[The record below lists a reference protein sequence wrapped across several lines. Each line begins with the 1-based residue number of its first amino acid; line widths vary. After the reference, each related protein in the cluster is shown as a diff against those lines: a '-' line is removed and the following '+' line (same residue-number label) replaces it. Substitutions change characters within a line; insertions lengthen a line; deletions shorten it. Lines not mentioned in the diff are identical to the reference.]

1 MRSPLKLSLKSPS
14 RSPLEKQRETP
25 FWLVLSFLIPMFG
38 MWIGFIASGV
48 HPFGDMQM
56 LYSDLREQYYPFLH
70 EFHARAQNGESILWS
85 WNGGLG
91 MDFGAL
97 IAYYVASPLNLLT
110 LFFPAKMLRD
120 VMTVLLTVKVGCAG
134 WFFAL
139 MVKKIFRR
147 NDFSITFF
155 GWMYAF
161 CSFIMGYYWDTI
173 WMDTVALL
181 PLVFLGLYQLVTEG
195 KFRLYVISLFLA
207 VLSNYYLGAFICYF
221 CVIAFFA
228 IAAIR
233 QIYGKPF
240 LGRLLQF
247 AGCSLLGGG
256 LTAFLLLHAGYTL
269 SYTDSAAAGTFS
281 SIEFYDSYL
290 EVLGNMLAFN
300 KPTVMSGLPNLYCSV
315 LPLLLSVVFLRS
327 KKIRLEDKIINVLF
341 LAFFIFST
349 NCNALDF
356 ILHGFRFPNM
366 IPARYSFLI
375 CFVLILVGYR
385 GFLLLKD
392 LSWKDIFGMALL
404 ATGMIGLSCFSLGT
418 TKMLGNILLV
428 ASYLLFF
435 FLYERGYLKQF
446 AFSVFLC
453 LLIMAEMISS
463 LVLSMDTVGK
473 SSYSAYPYREKEI
486 CETFRRLEDTDGS
499 FWRGEMTCRYYLND
513 GVMYRYRGAGQFSS
527 TANRKIRDLMGHMA
541 FTTGANSYYYN
552 FSSPVN
558 NSLLGLKY
566 LVSRS
571 GSLMNGTE
579 TEKIFSENK
588 LDVYRNT
595 AYLGAGFMTE
605 PELLNIEFTNS
616 PFQVQNRLFQHLTGS
631 EDSIFF
637 SRQEDSFESHNFQSI
652 EKTGSGTYEYT
663 TNDNDGTLDITFTA
677 ASTGTY
683 YAYMRVGGGG
693 KITVTT
699 ESGKT
704 YSHPVESLR
713 YISPLCEVEAGETFT
728 VRIKAD
734 RNKENKI
741 ISFYCYYFNEE
752 NFDRGWANL
761 TDEVWDV
768 TDFSDTHLKGEI
780 NVKQDGLFCT
790 VIPDSDGWKLYV
802 DGAEAEKV
810 PVLDGAY
817 IGANLT
823 AGTHTVELRYSP
835 EWFWPGI
842 ILSVVC
848 LIVFLVLAILFPKG
862 FPTFREPAR
871 VKKSTSEASDGPMA
885 SQKEDASEAAERPMA
900 SEQDAS
906 DAAKRSMASE
916 QDASDAAETPERWD
930 GSMPEF
936 EEQALS
942 KFEEQALS
950 DAEKET
956 GAHE

>member
-1 MRSPLKLSLKSPS
+1 M
-14 RSPLEKQRETP
+14 RSPLEKRKETP
-25 FWLVLSFLIPMFG
+25 LWLFLAFLIPMVG
-38 MWIGFIASGV
+38 MWVGFAACGV

-56 LYSDLREQYYPFLH
+56 LYSDLREQYYPFLQ
-70 EFHARAQNGESILWS
+70 EFQARLQNGESILWS
-85 WNGGLG
+85 WNGGMG
-91 MDFGAL
+91 TDYGSL
-97 IAYYVASPLNLLT
+97 IAYYIASPMNLIT
-110 LFFPAKMLRD
+110 VFFPAAMLRD
-120 VMTVLLTVKVGCAG
+120 VMAVMLTVKIGCAG

-139 MVKKIFRR
+139 MLKKIFHK
-147 NDFSITFF
+147 NNFSITFF
-155 GWMYAF
+155 GWLFAF

-173 WMDTVALL
+173 WMDTVAVL

-195 KFRLYVISLFLA
+195 KFRLYVLSLFWA
-207 VLSNYYLGAFICYF
+207 VLSNYYLGAFVCYF

-256 LTAFLLLHAGYTL
+256 LTAFLLLHAGYAL
-269 SYTDSAAAGTFS
+269 SYTDSAATGAFS
-281 SIEFYDSYL
+281 KIEFYDSYL
-290 EVLGNMLAFN
+290 EVIGNMLAFN
-300 KPTVMSGLPNLYCSV
+300 KPTAMEGLPNLYCGI

-327 KKIRLEDKIINVLF
+327 KKIRLEDKLINVFF

-366 IPARYSFLI
+366 LPARYSFLV
-375 CFVLILVGYR
+375 CFVMLIIGYR
-385 GFLLLKD
+385 GFLLLKK
-392 LSWKDIFGMALL
+392 LSLNDIFGMAALSVV
-404 ATGMIGLSCFSLGT
+404 MIGLSCFSLGT
-418 TKMLGNILLV
+418 EKLLGNIVLV

-435 FLYERGYLKQF
+435 FLYERKYLKKV

-453 LLIMAEMISS
+453 LLITAEMVSS

-473 SSYSAYPYREKEI
+473 TKYSSYPYRHEVI
-486 CETFRRLEDTDGS
+486 TDTFERLESMDDS

-513 GVMYRYRGAGQFSS
+513 GVMYRYRGVGQFSS
-527 TANRKIRDLMGHMA
+527 TANRKVRDLLSNMA

-571 GSLMNGTE
+571 GELMDGTK
-579 TEKIFSENK
+579 TEKVFSENE

-595 AYLGAGFMTE
+595 AFLGAGFMTE
-605 PELLNIEFTNS
+605 PELLNMEFTNS

-631 EDSIFF
+631 QDSIFF
-637 SRQEDSFESHNFQSI
+637 SRQEDSYESFNFESI
-652 EKTGSGTYEYT
+652 EKTGSGTYQYT
-663 TNDNDGTLDITFTA
+663 SNDNDGTLDITFTA

-683 YAYMRVGGGG
+683 YAYMRIGGGG
-693 KITVTT
+693 DITVTT

-704 YSHPVESLR
+704 YSHPVASLR
-713 YISPLCEVEAGETFT
+713 YIAPICEVEAGETFT
-728 VRIKAD
+728 VSIEPD

-752 NFDRGWANL
+752 NFDAGWKNL

-768 TDFSDTHLKGEI
+768 SDYSDTHLKGDITVQE
-780 NVKQDGLFCT
+780 DGLFCT
-790 VIPDSDGWKLYV
+790 VVPYTDGWKLYV
-802 DGAEAEKV
+802 DGVETEKMA
-810 PVLDGAY
+810 VLDGAY

-823 AGTHTVELRYSP
+823 EGTHTVELRYEP

-842 ILSVVC
+842 GISAVC
-848 LIVFLVLAILFPKG
+848 LIIFVVLAIVFPKG
-862 FPTFREPAR
+862 FKTFQETVTIKPA
-871 VKKSTSEASDGPMA
+871 KTEEGEEKA
-885 SQKEDASEAAERPMA
+885 
-900 SEQDAS
+900 
-906 DAAKRSMASE
+906 
-916 QDASDAAETPERWD
+916 PEL
-930 GSMPEF
+930 P
-936 EEQALS
+936 
-942 KFEEQALS
+942 K
-950 DAEKET
+950 KET
-956 GAHE
+956 ETDE